1 MHAGIKLICVKGA
14 TGVQSTLWLVLFFM
28 NEHLTRLPLMPL
40 ICVDG
45 LG

>member
-14 TGVQSTLWLVLFFM
+14 TDVQSTLWLVLFLM
-28 NEHLTRLPLMPL
+28 NEHLTHLPLIPL
-40 ICVDG
+40 IYVDG